1 MNNDHPM
8 KRVEIIDLPVVK
20 EPRGNLT
27 FIEGGGHIP
36 FDIKRVYYLFDVPGG
51 AERAGHAHKQ
61 LQQLIVA
68 IGGSFDVHLD
78 DGFEKKTVRLNR
90 ASSGL
95 YVCPMIYRTI
105 DNFSSGSTC
114 LVLASEHYDEDDYYR
129 NYDEFL
135 AAARDVTPG

>member
-1 MNNDHPM
+1 MGVCIYRNAIFLELG
-8 KRVEIIDLPVVK
+8 KII
-20 EPRGNLT
+20 
-27 FIEGGGHIP
+27 
-36 FDIKRVYYLFDVPGG
+36 FDICWLPGG